1 MQCNVCTACARYM
14 HGVCIACAWHVHGM
28 CTARAWRVHGMC
40 MACAWRGQVVLS
52 LRLTEAEVEKVV
64 LDPKE

>member
-1 MQCNVCTACARYM
+1 MGVACAWRV
-14 HGVCIACAWHVHGM
+14 HGMCVACAWHVRGM
-28 CTARAWRVHGMC
+28 CTARAWRVHGTC

>member
-1 MQCNVCTACARYM
+1 M
-14 HGVCIACAWHVHGM
+14 ACAWHVRDTYM
-28 CTARAWRVHGMC
+28 CMARVWHLHGMC
-40 MACAWRGQVVLS
+40 MARACACAWRDQVVLS